1 MTGTRSW
8 VGTAP
13 QTPSSSPLRRDVMA
27 AFTFSELT
35 PTAFLDRSARVF
47 PERTAVVD
55 GDRRFTYREFADRA
69 RRLAGALAARGVAPG
84 DRVAALC
91 TNSSTMLELHNGV
104 PWAGAVLVPLNTRL
118 KAGELEYVLV
128 HSGAAVLVAD
138 AAFAALATE
147 VAAAVGIPVVVA
159 GGDADEYEQLLTSAE
174 PLARPCADEEGL
186 LALNYTSG
194 TTGRPKGVMYHH
206 RGAYLQSLAMAM
218 HTGLG
223 PSSRYLWTLPMF
235 HCDGWCF
242 PWAVSAA
249 GAAHV
254 CLPRVDPSHIWRLLR
269 TEGITHFSAAPTVL
283 TMIASADEAAEGPL
297 DLQVHVQTGGA
308 PPTPTLL
315 RRMSDLNMEIT
326 HLYGLTE
333 TYGPLAI
340 NQWHPE
346 WDDLPG
352 ERQAELKA
360 RQGTGNIIADPL
372 RVVTEDGDDVPADGA
387 SIGEIVARGNDV
399 MGGYY
404 LDDEATAA
412 ATLAGTA
419 DGAAWFRTGDLAVVH
434 PDGYLEIR
442 DRSKDIIISG
452 GENISSVEVERAIDA
467 HPAVLE
473 SAVVGAPHEKWG
485 EVPVA
490 YVTLRPDADVDD
502 AQLAAFVRS
511 RLAGFKVPKTFVYGD
526 LPKTSTGKVQ
536 KNLLRGRVVG

>member
-1 MTGTRSW
+1 M
-8 VGTAP
+8 AP
-13 QTPSSSPLRRDVMA
+13 
-27 AFTFSELT
+27 FTFSQLT
-35 PTAFLDRSARVF
+35 PTAFLERSARVF
-47 PERTAVVD
+47 PDRTAVID
-55 GDRRFTYREFADRA
+55 GERRFSYREFADRSH
-69 RRLAGALAARGVAPG
+69 RLAGALAASGVFPG

-91 TNSSTMLELHNGV
+91 SNSSAMLELHNGV
-104 PWAGAVLVPLNTRL
+104 PWAGAVLVPLNVRL
-118 KAGELEYVLV
+118 SAEELEHILR
-128 HSGAAVLVAD
+128 HCGARFLVAD
-138 AAFAALATE
+138 AQLVGTATE
-147 VAAAVGIPVVVA
+147 VASAVGIPLVVA
-159 GGDADEYEQLLTSAE
+159 GGDTDAYEQLLADAR
-174 PLARPCADEEGL
+174 PLARPCEDERGL

-206 RGAYLQSLAMAM
+206 RGAHLQSLAMAM

-249 GAAHV
+249 GATHV
-254 CLPRVDPSHIWRLLR
+254 CLPRVDPSRIWHLLR

-283 TMIASADEAAEGPL
+283 TMIANAPEAAAGPL
-297 DLQVHVQTGGA
+297 DVRVHVQTGGA

-315 RRMSDLNMEIT
+315 ARMSELNVEVT

-346 WDDLPG
+346 WGDLPA

-360 RQGTGNIIADPL
+360 RQGTGNVIADPL
-372 RVVTEDGDDVPADGA
+372 RVVTDDGADVPADGQT
-387 SIGEIVARGNDV
+387 IGEIVARGNDV
-399 MGGYY
+399 MRGYY

-412 ATLAGTA
+412 ATLVGSA

-452 GENISSVEVERAIDA
+452 GENISSVEVERALDA

-473 SAVVGAPHEKWG
+473 SAVVGASHEKWG
-485 EVPVA
+485 EIPVA
-490 YVTLRPDADVDD
+490 CVALRPGAEVDD
-502 AQLAAFVRS
+502 AELAAFVRS
-511 RLAGFKVPKTFVYGD
+511 RLAGFKVPKRFLYGE

-536 KNLLRGRVVG
+536 KNLLRDRITG

>member
-1 MTGTRSW
+1 
-8 VGTAP
+8 
-13 QTPSSSPLRRDVMA
+13 MA
-27 AFTFSELT
+27 AFTFTQLT

-47 PERTAVVD
+47 PDRTAVID
-55 GDRRFTYREFADRA
+55 GDRRFTYREFADRSQ
-69 RRLAGALAARGVAPG
+69 RLAGALSSRGVFPG

-91 TNSSTMLELHNGV
+91 VNSSTMLELHNGV
-104 PWAGAVLVPLNTRL
+104 PWAGAVLVPLNVRL
-118 KAGELEYVLV
+118 SPEELEYIVR
-128 HSGAAVLVAD
+128 HCGARLLVAD
-138 AAFAALATE
+138 GQLEAAAE
-147 VAAAVGIPVVVA
+147 KVSSAVGIPLVVA
-159 GGDADEYEQLLTSAE
+159 GGEADEYEQLLADAE
-174 PLARPCADEEGL
+174 PLARPCEDERSL

-218 HTGLG
+218 HSGFG

-254 CLPRVDPSHIWRLLR
+254 CLPKVDPDEIWRLLR

-283 TMIASADEAAEGPL
+283 TMIANSAGAEAGPL
-297 DLQVHVQTGGA
+297 ERPVHVQTGGA
-308 PPTPTLL
+308 PPSPTLL
-315 RRMSDLNMEIT
+315 SRMSRLNMDVT

-346 WDDLPG
+346 WDELPE

-360 RQGTGNIIADPL
+360 RQGTGNVVADAL
-372 RVVTEDGDDVPADGA
+372 RVVTEDGADVPADGA
-387 SIGEIVARGNDV
+387 TIGEIVARGNDV
-399 MGGYY
+399 MRGYY

-412 ATLAGTA
+412 STLAGTG
-419 DGAAWFRTGDLAVVH
+419 DGGAWFRTGDLAVVH

-452 GENISSVEVERAIDA
+452 GENISSVEIERALDA

-473 SAVVGAPHEKWG
+473 SAVVGEPHEKWG

-490 YVTLRPDADVDD
+490 YVTLRPNAEVDD
-502 AQLAAFVRS
+502 GELASFVRS
-511 RLAGFKVPKTFVYGD
+511 RLAGFKVPKRFVYGE

-536 KNLLRGRVVG
+536 KNVLRTLAPS

>member
-1 MTGTRSW
+1 
-8 VGTAP
+8 
-13 QTPSSSPLRRDVMA
+13 MA
-27 AFTFSELT
+27 AFTFSQLT
-35 PTAFLDRSARVF
+35 PTAFLERSARVF
-47 PERTAVVD
+47 PDRTAVID
-55 GDRRFTYREFADRA
+55 GDRRFTYREFADRS
-69 RRLAGALAARGVAPG
+69 RRLAGALAARGVFPG

-91 TNSSTMLELHNGV
+91 SNSSAMLEMHNGV
-104 PWAGAVLVPLNTRL
+104 PWTGAVLVPLNVRL
-118 KAGELEYVLV
+118 SAEELEYILR
-128 HSGAAVLVAD
+128 HCGARFLIAD
-138 AAFAALATE
+138 AQLAKTAAE
-147 VAAAVGIPVVVA
+147 VASAVGIPLVVA
-159 GGDADEYEQLLTSAE
+159 GGDADEYEQMLAGAE
-174 PLARPCADEEGL
+174 PLVRRCEDERGL

-194 TTGRPKGVMYHH
+194 TTGRPKGVKYHH
-206 RGAYLQSLAMAM
+206 RGAYLQALAMAM
-218 HTGLG
+218 HTGLN
-223 PSSRYLWTLPMF
+223 PASRYLWTLPMF

-254 CLPRVDPSHIWRLLR
+254 CLPRVDPPQIWRLLR

-283 TMIASADEAAEGPL
+283 TMIANAEEAAAGAL
-297 DLQVHVQTGGA
+297 DLRVHVQTGGA

-315 RRMSDLNMEIT
+315 ARMSALNMEVT

-340 NQWHPE
+340 NQWHSD

-372 RVVTEDGDDVPADGA
+372 RVVTEDGEDVPADGA

-452 GENISSVEVERAIDA
+452 GENISSVEVERALDA

-490 YVTLRPDADVDD
+490 YVALRADTDVDD

-511 RLAGFKVPKTFVYGD
+511 RLAAFKVPKRFVYGA

-536 KNLLRGRVVG
+536 KNLLRNRIAG